1 MKRRTFLVGLTVLS
15 SVGGVT
21 ALLPSNDL
29 ADNSPNETTQTQDQQ
44 VKIRVLNTLT
54 DDAQA
59 LIRLQSAGEKFL
71 TANITSTPDETQEV
85 SIPIP
90 TGQEYNLNVDVNT
103 ELDSPEEV
111 TFGRKTVR
119 ASGSS
124 LSSEETYGFTHPDMT
139 VLRITI
145 GGEPFLDIEQVE

>member
-15 SVGGVT
+15 GVGGVT

-29 ADNSPNETTQTQDQQ
+29 ADDPPNDTTQIQDRQ

-59 LIRLQSAGEKFL
+59 VIRLQSVGENFL
-71 TANITSTPDETQEV
+71 RAKITSTPGETQEI

-90 TGQEYNLNVDVNT
+90 IGQEYNLNVDVNA

-111 TFGRKTVR
+111 TLGRKTVR

-124 LSSEETYGFTHPDMT
+124 LSTEATYRFTHPDMT

-145 GGEPFLDIEQVE
+145 GGEPFLDIEQIE